1 MTEKINRAGAL
12 LIALLLAWGGS
23 SARSADESQFPP
35 FPPELE
41 TLAPPAR
48 LLVKNA
54 LLMTMADGEREPFLG
69 YMLVGIDGKIAKI
82 GAGDPPPDAAAAA
95 TYDAGGKFVIPGFI
109 SAHSHIY
116 CSPLRGT
123 GADKTLIDWIGAWA
137 PLVNA
142 ASPEDLYWYTLHGC
156 LDFQKYGITAAYNF
170 TTPNTRWNG
179 YEKPPTPNPG
189 DWEEK
194 QFNAEIDSGLR
205 FIHSFGVPFFGNE
218 QESRQGI
225 EKLIAYTKPFA
236 SDPHFL
242 KLALSGGVGF
252 ARSKETAYREA
263 AYMRDYNLDNQTHY
277 LEPPTALSQRD
288 KFPWFVESG
297 LLAFGP
303 RLYFG
308 HFIHTTPE
316 IVAAAAKA
324 GCNMVWN
331 PLSNGRLASGFADIP
346 AYLKAGMKVGMGV
359 DNQNA
364 SDIPDP
370 FENMRLG
377 LYAIRDKYE
386 DATVMSPYDVLKL
399 HTMGSATVMR
409 VADKIG
415 SLEPGKYADFDV
427 VDPRH
432 RDTGPV
438 YDPYATLVLACG
450 QANLD
455 RVYIGGEMVSMRG
468 QIIGRDFD
476 TVAAEVRR
484 RAEAARAKAATP

>member
-1 MTEKINRAGAL
+1 MHRRNFKWAWL
-12 LIALLLAWGGS
+12 VALLLASAGAP
-23 SARSADESQFPP
+23 ARSADESPLPP

-54 LLMTMADGEREPFLG
+54 LLITMAEGEKEPFLG

-82 GAGDPPPDAAAAA
+82 GAGDPPADAAAAA

-123 GADKTLIDWIGAWA
+123 GADQTLLGWITSWV
-137 PLVNA
+137 PIINA
-142 ASPEDLYWYTLHGC
+142 SSPEDLYFYTLHGC
-156 LDFQKYGITAAYNF
+156 LDYLKYGITSAYNF
-170 TTPNTRWNG
+170 TFLNARWNG
-179 YEKPPTPNPG
+179 YEKPATPIEGN
-189 DWEEK
+189 WEEK
-194 QFNAEIDSGLR
+194 QFNAEIDSGIR
-205 FIHSFGVPFFGNE
+205 FIHSFSIPYFGNE
-218 QESRQGI
+218 QQARQDT
-225 EKLIAYTKPFA
+225 EKFIAYSKLFA
-236 SDPHFL
+236 GDPHFL
-242 KLALSGGVGF
+242 KLAISGSVAF
-252 ARSKETAYREA
+252 SNTKETAYREA
-263 AYMRDYNLDNQTHY
+263 AYMRDYNLDNQMHY
-277 LEPPTALSQRD
+277 LEPPDALTQRD
-288 KFPWFVESG
+288 KFPWLVESG
-297 LLAFGP
+297 MLAFGP

-316 IVAAAAKA
+316 IVAAVAKA

-346 AYLKAGMKVGMGV
+346 TYLKAGIKVGMGL

-399 HTMGSATVMR
+399 HTIGSATVMR

-468 QIIGRDFD
+468 QIIGQDFE
-476 TVAAEVRR
+476 TVALEVRR
-484 RAEAARAKAATP
+484 RAEAAKARAAKP